1 MFCEGRALEQLL
13 PLFAPSPKMVLFD
26 HLPE

>member
-1 MFCEGRALEQLL
+1 MFREGRALEQLL
-13 PLFAPSPKMVLFD
+13 PLFAPSPKMVLLD